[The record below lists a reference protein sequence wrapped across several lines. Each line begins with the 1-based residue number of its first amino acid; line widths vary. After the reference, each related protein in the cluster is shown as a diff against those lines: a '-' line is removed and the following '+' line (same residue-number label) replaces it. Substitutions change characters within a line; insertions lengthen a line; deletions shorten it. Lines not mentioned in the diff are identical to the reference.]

1 MMRYEIRIAGFG
13 GQGVITAGYVLANA
27 TSIHDANYA
36 LMSQSYGPE
45 ARGGSC
51 KSDVIVSN
59 EPIDYPKT
67 GRIDCLVALSIDAYS
82 TFYRSVKSNGL
93 IIHEE
98 DLVEIPLEQQ
108 RDDVEYYAIPAV
120 EAAREIGN
128 VLTANMIMLGAL
140 QEITDKVSLES
151 LRLSV
156 IDRFPKYK
164 DINLLAIEKG
174 VELAKAAMEEDS
186 PHL

>member
-1 MMRYEIRIAGFG
+1 M
-13 GQGVITAGYVLANA
+13 
-27 TSIHDANYA
+27 
-36 LMSQSYGPE
+36 
-45 ARGGSC
+45 
-51 KSDVIVSN
+51 
-59 EPIDYPKT
+59 
-67 GRIDCLVALSIDAYS
+67 
-82 TFYRSVKSNGL
+82 
-93 IIHEE
+93 
-98 DLVEIPLEQQ
+98 EQQ

-186 PHL
+186 HHL

>member
-1 MMRYEIRIAGFG
+1 MRYEIRIAGFG

-27 TSIHDANYA
+27 TSIHDVNYA

-45 ARGGSC
+45 ARGGAC

-82 TFYRSVKSNGL
+82 TFYRSVKPQGT
-93 IIHEE
+93 IIYEE
-98 DLVEIPLEQQ
+98 NLVEIPKEQK
-108 RDDVEYYAIPAV
+108 RENVKYHAIPAV
-120 EAAREIGN
+120 EKAKEIGN

-140 QEITDKVSLES
+140 QEITGKVNFEA
-151 LRLSV
+151 LRSSV

-164 DINLLAIEKG
+164 DINLLALEKG
-174 VELAKAAMEEDS
+174 VELAKVAIGEG
-186 PHL
+186 